1 MENSI
6 FADLEKGYLIFL
18 IDGEEYGIDL
28 KTLYSIIKPLEDFTP
43 RYLINMGKNS
53 LQIDDEEFPFISL
66 YDLLNKKSPAHSKDT
81 RIIIADVKDHKVAF
95 YVEKIN
101 EFIST
106 DAKGLL
112 PLKFTKATDES
123 FIKCKIKFN
132 ERYILL
138 PNFDRILAQTIS

>member
-6 FADLEKGYLIFL
+6 FADSEKGYVIFL

-43 RYLINMGKNS
+43 RYSINMGKNS

-112 PLKFTKATDES
+112 SLKFIEVTDES
-123 FIKCKIKFN
+123 LIKCKIKFN

-138 PNFDRILAQTIS
+138 PDFDRILAQTIS

>member
-6 FADLEKGYLIFL
+6 FADSEKGYVIFL

-43 RYLINMGKNS
+43 RYSINIGKNS

-66 YDLLNKKSPAHSKDT
+66 YDLFNKKSPAHSIDT
-81 RIIIADVKDHKVAF
+81 RIIIVDVEDYKVAF
-95 YVEKIN
+95 YVEKIK

-112 PLKFTKATDES
+112 PLKFIKATDES

-138 PNFDRILAQTIS
+138 PDFDRILAQTIS

>member
-6 FADLEKGYLIFL
+6 FADSEKGYVIFL

-43 RYLINMGKNS
+43 RYSINIGKNS

-66 YDLLNKKSPAHSKDT
+66 YDLFNKKSPAHSKDT

-95 YVEKIN
+95 YVEKIK

-112 PLKFTKATDES
+112 PLKFIKATDES

>member
-6 FADLEKGYLIFL
+6 FADSEKGYVIFL

-66 YDLLNKKSPAHSKDT
+66 YDLFNKKSPAHSIDT
-81 RIIIADVKDHKVAF
+81 RIIIVDVEDYKVAF
-95 YVEKIN
+95 YVEKIK

-112 PLKFTKATDES
+112 PLKFIKVTDES
-123 FIKCKIKFN
+123 LIKCKIKFN

-138 PNFDRILAQTIS
+138 PDFDRILAQTIS

>member
-95 YVEKIN
+95 YVEKIK

-112 PLKFTKATDES
+112 PLKFIKATDES

>member
-43 RYLINMGKNS
+43 RYSINIRKNS
-53 LQIDDEEFPFISL
+53 VQIDDEEFPFISL
-66 YDLLNKKSPAHSKDT
+66 YDLFNKKSPAHSIDT
-81 RIIIADVKDHKVAF
+81 RIIIVDVEDYKVAF
-95 YVEKIN
+95 YVEKIK

-112 PLKFTKATDES
+112 PLKFIKVTDES
-123 FIKCKIKFN
+123 LIKCKIKFN

-138 PNFDRILAQTIS
+138 PDFDRILAQTIS

>member
-6 FADLEKGYLIFL
+6 FADSEKGYVIFL

-66 YDLLNKKSPAHSKDT
+66 YDLFNKKSPAHSIDT
-81 RIIIADVKDHKVAF
+81 RIIIVDVEDYKVAF
-95 YVEKIN
+95 YVEKIK

-112 PLKFTKATDES
+112 PLKFIKATDES

-138 PNFDRILAQTIS
+138 PDFDRILAQTIS